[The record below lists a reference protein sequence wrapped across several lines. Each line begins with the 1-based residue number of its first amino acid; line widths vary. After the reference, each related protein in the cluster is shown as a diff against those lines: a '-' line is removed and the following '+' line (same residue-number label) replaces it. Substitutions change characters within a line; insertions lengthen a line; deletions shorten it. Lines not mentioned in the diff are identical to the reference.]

1 MLKNVPSLE
10 DVMYS
15 VGVAGIESTTFSAE
29 QPIRSGRDS
38 AVTVLR

>member
-1 MLKNVPSLE
+1 MLKNDPSLE

-15 VGVAGIESTTFSAE
+15 VGVAGIESTTSSAE
-29 QPIRSGRDS
+29 QPIRSGRNR